1 MKTKYIFLMLVG
13 LFVASCVNDEYEVN
27 TPEADAVRVFA
38 GSPGTR
44 IAFDENGASTQAT
57 WEMGDLILLATEGQR
72 LEYEAAGSGGGSMVT
87 EFSPHGDALLNGDGK
102 AVYAC
107 TFPAALDYESGTA
120 THLPD
125 MSVYNLSEFQP
136 FVYAIDTIRDR
147 QLNLHFHHP
156 YAYLKLTFTSAILPP
171 DTTSLGAVGIISD
184 AVIAAKSANFYFK
197 TQTLDVVEGSNTML
211 IEQLN
216 GIAGPGPELTVSPF
230 TLYVPVLPQSEGT
243 KIKIEARYNLGGGWE
258 NTYPYY
264 QLEKT
269 VPAGGFLA
277 GHVYT
282 LTLDK
287 PDISSMTVGPTS
299 MEHLAS
305 DMVRATSALSF
316 KKEME
321 VSERGFCY
329 SLSPE
334 PTVSDYKV
342 QSAAATDE
350 FSAEITGLIPDSVY
364 HVRAYAISC
373 GMVAYGEET
382 IMSSAGIYTLEDLVA
397 FRDARNADSEVA
409 KWRNPEGVINIYA
422 DIDMSSIDNWTMIDW
437 IGTSSWRDDTDI
449 LDGNGHT
456 ISGLKMN
463 DTEASGGK
471 LGFVGTLYSFGT
483 IRNLHLGTGKIEIAG
498 ENIGYCGAICAYS
511 YDGSISDCSSDVTI
525 TMTNPKGL
533 VAGICGYGG
542 YIERCINRGNITGGY
557 KISGICGE
565 LSGSSR
571 IIDCANYGTLTSQ
584 EGTRMVSGMS
594 QNMYGNSSITIQNCE
609 NHGTL
614 HGEYADEVG
623 GIGAFATY
631 TRIVDCVNY
640 GNVIGGDKSS
650 VGGICGHSYSATLN
664 NNRNEGDVSGTGDAL
679 VGGIWGDGSM
689 NGSNN
694 INGGTV
700 NGVPGT
706 EENAGGV
713 KKDTE

>member
-1 MKTKYIFLMLVG
+1 MKTKYIFLAFVG
-13 LFVASCVNDEYEVN
+13 LFAASCANDEYEVN
-27 TPEADAVRVFA
+27 TPDADAVRVFA
-38 GSPGTR
+38 GFPDTR
-44 IAFDENGASTQAT
+44 IAFDENGASTYAT
-57 WEMGDLILLATEGQR
+57 WEKGDLILLAAEGQR
-72 LEYEAAGSGGGSMVT
+72 LEYEAKTSEGESMVS
-87 EFSPHGDALLNGDGK
+87 EFFPHGDALLNGDGK

-107 TFPAALDYESGTA
+107 TFPAVVDYESAMA

-125 MSVYNLSEFQP
+125 MSVYNLLDFQP
-136 FVYAIDTIRDR
+136 FVYAIDTIRGG
-147 QLNLHFHHP
+147 QLNLRFHHP

-171 DTTSLGAVGIISD
+171 DTISLGAVGIISD
-184 AVIAAKSANFYFK
+184 EIIAAKSANFYFK
-197 TQTLDVVEGSNTML
+197 TQTLDVVEGFNTML
-211 IEQLN
+211 IEQLD
-216 GIAGPGPELTVSPF
+216 GIAGPGPDLTKSSF
-230 TLYVPVLPQSEGT
+230 TLYVPILPQPEGT
-243 KIKIEARYNLGGGWE
+243 KIKIEARYTLGGGWE

-264 QLEKT
+264 KLEKT
-269 VPAGGFLA
+269 VPAGGFLV

-287 PDISSMTVGPTS
+287 PNISSMTVGPTS
-299 MEHLAS
+299 LEPLAS
-305 DMVRATSALSF
+305 DKVRATSALSF
-316 KKEME
+316 KKKME

-329 SLSPE
+329 SLFPG
-334 PTVSDYKV
+334 PTISDYKV
-342 QSAAATDE
+342 QSATPTED
-350 FSAEITGLIPDSVY
+350 FSAEIAGLIPDSIY
-364 HVRAYAISC
+364 HVRSYAISN
-373 GMVAYGEET
+373 GTVTYGEET

-397 FRDARNADSEVA
+397 FRDARNAGSEVA

-483 IRNLHLGTGKIEIAG
+483 ICNLHLGTGKIEIAG

-542 YIERCINRGNITGGY
+542 YIERCINRGNITGGS

-571 IIDCANYGTLTSQ
+571 IIDCANYGTLTSM

-631 TRIVDCVNY
+631 TRIVDCINY
-640 GNVIGGDKSS
+640 GNVIGGDNST
-650 VGGICGHSYSATLN
+650 VGGICGRSYGATLS
-664 NNRNEGDVSGTGDAL
+664 NNRNEGDISGPETAL
-679 VGGIWGDGSM
+679 VGGICGDGAI
-689 NGSNN
+689 GDNN

-700 NGVPGT
+700 NGEPGT
-706 EENAGGV
+706 EENAVGV
-713 KKDTE
+713 ETDTE